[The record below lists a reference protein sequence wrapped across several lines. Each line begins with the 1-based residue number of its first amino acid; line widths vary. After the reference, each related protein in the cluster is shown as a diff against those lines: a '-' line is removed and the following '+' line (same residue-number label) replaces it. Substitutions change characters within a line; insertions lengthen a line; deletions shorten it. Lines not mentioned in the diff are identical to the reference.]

1 MKEIYLN
8 DKDAI
13 TILSKKDS
21 KCWFF
26 KIENNILCIE
36 YNSPNKIVFNISH
49 HLIKI
54 VLFIFSF

>member
-1 MKEIYLN
+1 MIERLN

-26 KIENNILCIE
+26 KIKNMSKEFWEI
-36 YNSPNKIVFNISH
+36 
-49 HLIKI
+49 IKNEEEW
-54 VLFIFSF
+54 